1 MPDVGLNINVSAN
14 VVEAVRALGGLN
26 DNLVELATGGT
37 VSLESL
43 SLALNDLRNAAKNA
57 GNTTELGVFNR
68 AIKDLSTEANN
79 LKKVGLKDA
88 INDVT
93 PAANNAGNSMSL
105 LGLKTGQARVA
116 FLDLGRVVTGQGFT
130 LRSLASNFTLLG
142 PAVTVGVAALYGLYE
157 ILTKQT
163 DAEKQAD
170 DAAKKLKETLASL
183 KTGTDISTQA
193 QGSEAGNIARVQ
205 ALAAALQDTNNKY
218 ADRNRALK
226 ELQDTNKSYFGDL
239 TLEASSLATLADRVT
254 AYSNALITEAVIK
267 DQASEIAKMT
277 EELLKQVHAE
287 DQLRDAKTRADAAN
301 ATTKDIPLNPA
312 GGLADV
318 GQNTEAATNANTAV
332 KATAAYEKQRD
343 VVLTLRSAIAEY
355 NGELIKN
362 IGLQITQKPLTPD
375 KTDTAG
381 VDSLLQKIIQIKAEL
396 AKPVESPLFKQFTAA
411 ADAGAGGDTA
421 KLFAENIAKA
431 IEEGAKLGTAASRGA
446 AAELAG
452 LYQQELNKIR
462 TPNLLSRVQGTVDVK
477 ADPIDALQSQIEKSL
492 GTKGLKLNV
501 PIDITESIKA
511 EGFNKQETETLLRKA
526 SEDALN
532 GLPPI
537 RWNAKIQLI
546 VDQKELSDSFKKQ
559 LYDSINKSI
568 NTDATS
574 GLENIGKALGDS
586 LAKGGNPLQAAGD
599 AILSTIGGL
608 MEDVG
613 KALVKY
619 GAEMLLVKD
628 VLASGLDLA
637 PGVAIAAGIAMIA
650 AGELVKKSFKATAF
664 ADGGIITGP
673 TYALMGEAG
682 PEAVMPLD
690 KVNDFMNKLPGQ
702 AAAGPGGGQFTIR
715 GQDLILINQR
725 AQKNAN
731 LVGKPTI

>member
-1 MPDVGLNINVSAN
+1 MADVGLNINISAN

-26 DNLVELATGGT
+26 DNLVELATEGT
-37 VSLESL
+37 GSIESV

-57 GNTTELGVFNR
+57 GNPAELGIFNR
-68 AIKDLSTEANN
+68 AIKDLSVEANN
-79 LKKVGLKDA
+79 LRKVGLPDA
-88 INDVT
+88 INQVK
-93 PAANNAGNSMSL
+93 PAASGAGDSMTT

-116 FLDLGRVVTGQGFT
+116 FLDIGRAITGQGFT
-130 LRSLASNFTLLG
+130 LRSLASNFALLG
-142 PAVTVGVAALYGLYE
+142 PAATVGVAAIYGLYE
-157 ILTKQT
+157 VLTKQT
-163 DAEKQAD
+163 DAEKKAD
-170 DAAKKLKETLASL
+170 DAAKKLKETLLDL

-205 ALAAALQDTNNKY
+205 ALSAAIQDTNNKY
-218 ADRNRALK
+218 SDRQRALE
-226 ELQDTNKSYFGDL
+226 ELQKTNKSYFGDL
-239 TLEASSLATLADRVT
+239 SLEASSLATLAQRVT
-254 AYSNALITEAVIK
+254 AYSNALITEAIIK
-267 DQASEIAKMT
+267 DQAAEIAKVT

-287 DQLRDAKTRADAAN
+287 DALRDAQTRAQAAVDSYKPKPISAGDVASGGSNEGDEIFGNLN
-301 ATTKDIPLNPA
+301 A
-312 GGLADV
+312 
-318 GQNTEAATNANTAV
+318 
-332 KATAAYEKQRD
+332 ATAAYKKQQD
-343 VVLTLRSAIAEY
+343 VVLALRTSVAEY
-355 NGELIKN
+355 NGELVKN
-362 IGLQITQKPLTPD
+362 IGLQISQKPLTPD

-381 VDSLLQKIIQIKAEL
+381 LDGLLQKIIQIKTEL
-396 AKPVESPLFKQFTAA
+396 AKPVESPIFKQFSAA
-411 ADAGAGGDTA
+411 ANAGAGSDTA

-431 IEEGAKLGTAASRGA
+431 IEEGAKLGTAQSRQY

-477 ADPIDALQSQIEKSL
+477 SDPIDALQTQIEKAI
-492 GTKGLKLNV
+492 GTKGLKFNV
-501 PIDITESIKA
+501 PLDITESIKA

-546 VDQKELSDSFKKQ
+546 VDQKSLQDSFKKQ
-559 LYDSINKSI
+559 LTESLNKTI
-568 NTDATS
+568 TNDATS

-664 ADGGIITGP
+664 ADGGIVTGP
-673 TYALMGEAG
+673 TYGLVGEAG
-682 PEAVMPLD
+682 PEAIFPLS
-690 KVNDFMNKLPGQ
+690 KINDFMSNVPGH
-702 AAAGPGGGQFTIR
+702 GGEQNVNVTGTIR

-731 LVGKPTI
+731 LVGKPNT